1 MKPAPFSYYRVTT
14 LEEAFDRLEEFGQD
28 ARILAG
34 GQSLM
39 PTLAMRLSAP
49 EALVDINP
57 IDELSGISVTGS
69 HVRIGA
75 LTRHAALERSTEVAR
90 HLPLLAEAIRF
101 VAHPAIRNRG
111 TFGGSIALADPAA
124 ELPACACALGA
135 RFEIAS
141 RSGRRVVVADDFFHG
156 MFETSI
162 GDSEVLVAAE
172 FPRANGNSRSGFAEL
187 ARRHGD
193 YAIVGLA
200 AQASVERGALGDPRL
215 VYFGV
220 GDRPVAARIA
230 AAALA
235 GGGVGDASIK
245 AAQDALAD
253 DIDPPNDLVGS
264 AEFKLHLARVL
275 MERVLRQLVADR

>member
-1 MKPAPFSYYRVTT
+1 MKLAPFSYYRVTT
-14 LEEAFDRLEEFGQD
+14 LDEAFDRLEEFGQD

-57 IDELSGISVTGS
+57 VDELNGISVTGS

-75 LTRHAALERSTEVAR
+75 LTRHAEVERSAEVAR

-141 RSGRRVVVADDFFHG
+141 RSGRRTVAADDFVHG

-172 FPRANGNSRSGFAEL
+172 FPRANGNSRSAFAEL

-200 AQASVERGALGDPRL
+200 AQAFVERGALGDPRL

-220 GDRPVAARIA
+220 GDRPVAARTA

-253 DIDPPNDLVGS
+253 DLDPPNDLVGS

>member
-1 MKPAPFSYYRVTT
+1 MKPAPFSYFRVST
-14 LEEAFDRLEEFGQD
+14 LEEAFERLEEFGQE

-34 GQSLM
+34 GQSLV

-57 IDELSGISVTGS
+57 IDELRGISVTDG

-75 LTRHAALERSTEVAR
+75 LTRHSEIERSSEVAR
-90 HLPLLAEAIRF
+90 HLPLIAEAIRF

-111 TFGGSIALADPAA
+111 TLGGSIALADPAA

-135 RFEIAS
+135 RIEIAS
-141 RSGRRVVVADDFFHG
+141 RSGRRTVAADKFFHG

-172 FPRANGNSRSGFAEL
+172 FPRANGNSRSAFAEL

-200 AQASVERGALGDPRL
+200 AHATVEHGALGDPRL
-215 VYFGV
+215 VFFGV
-220 GDRPVAARIA
+220 GDRPVVARSA

-235 GGGVGDASIK
+235 GGGVTDASIK

-253 DIDPPNDLVGS
+253 DLDPPNDLVGS
-264 AEFKLHLARVL
+264 TEFKLHLARVL
-275 MERVLRQLVADR
+275 TERVLRQLATDQ

>member
-1 MKPAPFSYYRVTT
+1 MKEEKGEECRVEKLGET
-14 LEEAFDRLEEFGQD
+14 FDRLEEFGQD

-34 GQSLM
+34 GQSLV
-39 PTLAMRLSAP
+39 PALAMRLSAP

-57 IDELSGISVTGS
+57 IGELRGISVTDR
-69 HVRIGA
+69 HIRIGA
-75 LTRHAALERSTEVAR
+75 LTRHAEVERSAEVAR
-90 HLPLLAEAIRF
+90 HLPLIAEAIKF

-141 RSGRRVVVADDFFHG
+141 RTGRRVVAADEFFHG

-162 GDSEVLVAAE
+162 EDGDVLVAAE
-172 FPRANGNSRSGFAEL
+172 FPRANGNSRSAFAEL

-200 AQASVERGALGDPRL
+200 AQASVERGALIDPQL
-215 VYFGV
+215 VFFGI
-220 GDRPVAARIA
+220 GDRPVAARTA
-230 AAALA
+230 AAGLN
-235 GGGVGDASIK
+235 GGGVSDASIK
-245 AAQDALAD
+245 AAQDALAAD
-253 DIDPPNDLVGS
+253 LDPPNDLVGS
-264 AEFKLHLARVL
+264 PEFKLHLARVL
-275 MERVLRQLVADR
+275 MGRVLRQLVADQ

>member
-1 MKPAPFSYYRVTT
+1 MKPAPFSYFRVTT
-14 LEEAFDRLEEFGQD
+14 LDEAFDRLEEFGQD

-57 IDELSGISVTGS
+57 IDELRGISVTDS
-69 HVRIGA
+69 HIRIGA
-75 LTRHAALERSTEVAR
+75 LTRHAEIERSTEVAR
-90 HLPLLAEAIRF
+90 HLPLIAEAIRF

-111 TFGGSIALADPAA
+111 TLGGSIAFADPAA

-141 RSGRRVVVADDFFHG
+141 RSGRRTVAADEFFHG

-162 GDSEVLVAAE
+162 GDGEVLVAAE
-172 FPRANGNSRSGFAEL
+172 FPRANGNGRAAFAEL

-200 AQASVERGALGDPRL
+200 AQAILERGALGDPRL
-215 VYFGV
+215 VFFGI
-220 GDRPVAARIA
+220 GDRPVAARTA

-235 GGGVGDASIK
+235 GGGITDASIK
-245 AAQDALAD
+245 AAQDALAAD
-253 DIDPPNDLVGS
+253 LDPPNDLVGS
-264 AEFKLHLARVL
+264 AEFKLQLARVL
-275 MERVLRQLVADR
+275 IERVLRQLVADR

>member
-1 MKPAPFSYYRVTT
+1 MKPAPFSYYRVAS
-14 LEEAFDRLEEFGQD
+14 LGEAFDRLEEFGAD

-49 EALVDINP
+49 EALIDINL
-57 IDELSGISVTGS
+57 IDELRGISVTGG
-69 HVRIGA
+69 HIRIGA
-75 LTRHAALERSTEVAR
+75 LTRHAEVERSAEVAR
-90 HLPLLAEAIRF
+90 HLPLVAEAIRF
-101 VAHPAIRNRG
+101 VGHPAIRNRG

-135 RFEIAS
+135 KFEIAS
-141 RSGRRVVVADDFFHG
+141 PSGRRMVAADEFFHG

-162 GDSEVLVAAE
+162 EDGEILVAAE
-172 FPRANGNSRSGFAEL
+172 FPGANETGRSAFAEL

-200 AQASVERGALGDPRL
+200 AHASVERGTLGDPRL

-220 GDRPVAARIA
+220 GDRPVAARTA

-235 GGGVGDASIK
+235 GGGVSDRSIK

-253 DIDPPNDLVGS
+253 DLDPPNDLAGS

-275 MERVLRQLVADR
+275 MERVLRQLVADQ

>member
-1 MKPAPFSYYRVTT
+1 MKPAPFSYFRVAT
-14 LEEAFDRLEEFGQD
+14 LDEAFARLEEYGEE

-39 PTLAMRLSAP
+39 PTLNMRLSAP
-49 EALVDINP
+49 DALIDINP
-57 IDELSGISVTGS
+57 IDELRGISVTDN

-75 LTRHAALERSTEVAR
+75 MARHADIERSPEVAQ
-90 HLPLLAEAIRF
+90 HLPLIAEAIRF

-111 TFGGSIALADPAA
+111 TFGGSIAHADPAS

-141 RSGRRVVVADDFFHG
+141 RGGRRTVAADEFFHG
-156 MFETSI
+156 MFETSL
-162 GDSEVLVAAE
+162 GDGDILVAAE
-172 FPRANGNSRSGFAEL
+172 FPRAGGTSRSAFAEL

-200 AQASVERGALGDPRL
+200 VQADVDRGTLGNPRL
-215 VYFGV
+215 VFFGV
-220 GDRPVAARIA
+220 GDRPMDARAA

-235 GGGVGDASIK
+235 GGEVSDASIK
-245 AAQDALAD
+245 AVQEALAD
-253 DIDPPNDLVGS
+253 DLDPPSDLVGS

-275 MERVLRQLVADR
+275 TERVLRQLVAGQ